1 LSEKSNC
8 SQGFKG
14 RYVIDHM
21 GTRFFRAVWVTICA
35 FLAIKD
41 SARIDAYHLRID
53 NAISRIVSPCS
64 RTVRPKSE
72 DTKFHRSFVTMTPFS
87 CVIMGEFLFA
97 RKLFRKRWLSFAHWH
112 SPFAHWHSVR
122 TATLPKQGSLSTDCS
137 RIDMTMRAK
146 TRKGTASA
154 ILMRALLCNR
164 VPVRKQEPLTVIPMR
179 ALFQWWKTTHSH
191 CAHWNLICI
200 PVCESY
206 VCPFLCGEWEICFLL
221 IRKLKEN
228 ESQTM
233 RAKEPKWPKRVI
245 FRHCAYGDSIKMRLW
260 VSQCADKSCA
270 HIVYYIY
277 VPFYFFLN
285 W

>member
-1 LSEKSNC
+1 
-8 SQGFKG
+8 
-14 RYVIDHM
+14 
-21 GTRFFRAVWVTICA
+21 
-35 FLAIKD
+35 
-41 SARIDAYHLRID
+41 
-53 NAISRIVSPCS
+53 
-64 RTVRPKSE
+64 
-72 DTKFHRSFVTMTPFS
+72 MTPFS

-97 RKLFRKRWLSFAHWH
+97 RKLFCERWSPFAHWH

-206 VCPFLCGEWEICFLL
+206 VCPFF
-221 IRKLKEN
+221 
-228 ESQTM
+228 M
-233 RAKEPKWPKRVI
+233 RRMRNLFSVDSRTERKRVPDNARKGTKVTKTGHFSTLRI
-245 FRHCAYGDSIKMRLW
+245 WGG
-260 VSQCADKSCA
+260 
-270 HIVYYIY
+270 
-277 VPFYFFLN
+277 
-285 W
+285 